1 MRLKTMLLG
10 LLPMLL
16 LSGKSSTTI
25 PDKGFN
31 PGEQIPS
38 IVVEGVDI
46 GGSLAS
52 EPKAVLVVW
61 SVEDATSRV
70 ANAWVINNPALRDAN
85 TPIYSI
91 CVDGDNVDADLYS
104 RIDGSNALITPIGLE
119 GESQKQRSLR
129 QLASRGS
136 NKVYYTSYGMIEKVI
151 TSETLFKEIQ

>member
-1 MRLKTMLLG
+1 MLFG
-10 LLPMLL
+10 LLPVLL
-16 LSGKSSTTI
+16 LSGKSSTTT

-38 IVVEGVDI
+38 IVVEGTDI

-61 SVEDATSRV
+61 SVEDATSRM
-70 ANAWVINNPALRDAN
+70 ANTWVINNPELRSAN

-91 CVDGDNVDADLYS
+91 CIDGDDKDADFYS
-104 RIDGSNALITPIGLE
+104 KIDGSNAPITPIGLE

-129 QLASRGS
+129 ELASRGS

-151 TSETLFKEIQ
+151 TSDELFKKIQ